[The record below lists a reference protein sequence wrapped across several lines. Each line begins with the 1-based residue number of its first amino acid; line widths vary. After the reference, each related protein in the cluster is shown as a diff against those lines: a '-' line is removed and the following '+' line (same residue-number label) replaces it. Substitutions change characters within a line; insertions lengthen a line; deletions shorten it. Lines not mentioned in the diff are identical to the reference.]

1 MFITLLKITKS
12 CFAQRFLRSGN
23 IVRNES
29 FETELRET
37 CFVTRKTPIFL
48 KHRITSHVHLK
59 KTLNSVFNFIKKY
72 IQQFKRGCFFRKF

>member
-23 IVRNES
+23 IVHNET

-48 KHRITSHVHLK
+48 KH
-59 KTLNSVFNFIKKY
+59 
-72 IQQFKRGCFFRKF
+72 